1 MIKYYIRQGK
11 HPKTGAA
18 IFFGQNLHVE
28 PITLDQIAEEVEHS
42 TTMTK
47 ADILACLSEVEEAII
62 DKFRNNVSVRLG
74 LLGSFCPTMNSV
86 AARSSVEFTKAN
98 IKNINVAF
106 RPSPTMKYRLKN
118 GHPEMSF
125 QLVEPNEE

>member
-18 IFFGQNLHVE
+18 IFFGQNLPVD

-62 DKFRNNVSVRLG
+62 AKFRNNVSIRLG
-74 LLGSFCPTMNSV
+74 LLGSLCPTMRSY
-86 AARSSVEFTKAN
+86 AARTSDEFTRAN
-98 IKNINVAF
+98 IRYINVAY
-106 RPSPTMKYRLKN
+106 RPSPTVKYRLKN

-125 QLVEPNEE
+125 QLVDPNEE